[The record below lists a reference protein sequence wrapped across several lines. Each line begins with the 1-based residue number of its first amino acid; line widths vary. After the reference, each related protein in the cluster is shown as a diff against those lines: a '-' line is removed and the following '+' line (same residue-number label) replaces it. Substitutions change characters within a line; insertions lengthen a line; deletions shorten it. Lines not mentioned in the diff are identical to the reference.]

1 MKQFIT
7 GNEAA
12 ALGAKLARVKV
23 VSAYPIT
30 PQTAIVEKLAEYV
43 ANGELDAE
51 YVMVESEHSALSAC
65 IGAAA
70 TGVRTYTATSSQ
82 GLMLMS
88 EIMFIASGLRMPL
101 VMANA
106 NRSLSAPLSIWCFTK
121 DAMVLM
127 SDLTYKPISEVKE
140 GDIVLGKDKKGNL
153 RFTKVKRL
161 FRRNADNLVKI
172 KTDKFDLLCTPEH
185 RFYYHPTHKHWAQAR
200 HLKNKLL
207 PWFGF
212 GFNNGSEEFK
222 RGWLSGMAD
231 GDGGF
236 WWDKQERHS
245 FRINVKDEVI
255 IDTIVKYCSDFGFNV
270 RKTDYRMKEGL
281 FTGII
286 TRTAEAT
293 RLKEFLRFSKN
304 ADFCRGYLA
313 GMYDAEGS
321 GPHKEKLAVIYNSD
335 PEILKKISESLDLLG
350 LKYKVYVDKRSMNYH
365 IKVSNVPEFFIKCRP
380 VLERKRNN
388 LLRTTL
394 KSVRSRLKIEDVI
407 PIKENTEVYNL
418 ETDTNN
424 YIVNGFL
431 VHNCDQQDSMAVRDS
446 GWIQIYCQDNQEIID
461 SSIQAFRIAEETLL
475 PVMVCF
481 DGYILSHTAENVDVP
496 EQGEVDKFLP
506 PYRYP
511 YALDPDKPVTIG
523 AVGVPEYYEEF
534 RYMLQEA
541 LLKSKDKIIEVG
553 KLFGKQFGREYG
565 LMECYHTGDAD
576 IVLVVMGSLSGGV
589 KDIVDEYRKQG
600 LKVGLI
606 NLRVFRPFPAKELA
620 EAFGGAK
627 AVAVIEKDV
636 SMGST
641 GGLFL
646 DVSAALANAKKA
658 PLLLNFICGLGSR
671 DVTAAQIREVV
682 KSAVAAAKTGE
693 MKEAVRWLG
702 LRETMVGLK

>member
-1 MKQFIT
+1 VKQFIT

-106 NRSLSAPLSIWCFTK
+106 NRSLSAPLSIW
-121 DAMVLM
+121 
-127 SDLTYKPISEVKE
+127 
-140 GDIVLGKDKKGNL
+140 N
-153 RFTKVKRL
+153 
-161 FRRNADNLVKI
+161 
-172 KTDKFDLLCTPEH
+172 
-185 RFYYHPTHKHWAQAR
+185 
-200 HLKNKLL
+200 
-207 PWFGF
+207 
-212 GFNNGSEEFK
+212 
-222 RGWLSGMAD
+222 
-231 GDGGF
+231 
-236 WWDKQERHS
+236 
-245 FRINVKDEVI
+245 
-255 IDTIVKYCSDFGFNV
+255 
-270 RKTDYRMKEGL
+270 
-281 FTGII
+281 
-286 TRTAEAT
+286 
-293 RLKEFLRFSKN
+293 
-304 ADFCRGYLA
+304 
-313 GMYDAEGS
+313 
-321 GPHKEKLAVIYNSD
+321 
-335 PEILKKISESLDLLG
+335 
-350 LKYKVYVDKRSMNYH
+350 
-365 IKVSNVPEFFIKCRP
+365 
-380 VLERKRNN
+380 
-388 LLRTTL
+388 
-394 KSVRSRLKIEDVI
+394 
-407 PIKENTEVYNL
+407 
-418 ETDTNN
+418 
-424 YIVNGFL
+424 
-431 VHNCDQQDSMAVRDS
+431 DQQDSISVRDS

-461 SSIQAFRIAEETLL
+461 LSIQAFRIAEETLL

-496 EQGEVDKFLP
+496 EQGGVDKFLL
-506 PYRYP
+506 PYKYP
-511 YALDPDKPVTIG
+511 YALDPEHPVTIG

-534 RYMLQEA
+534 RYLLQEA
-541 LLKSKDKIIEVG
+541 VLKSKDKIIEVG
-553 KLFGKQFGREYG
+553 ELFGKQFGREYG

-576 IVLVVMGSLSGGV
+576 VVLVVMGSLSGGV

-600 LKVGLI
+600 LKVGLV

-646 DVSAALANAKKA
+646 DVSVALANAKKT

-671 DVTAAQIREVV
+671 DVTAAQIREAV
-682 KSAVAAAKTGE
+682 KSAVEAAKTGE
-693 MKEAVRWLG
+693 VKEAVRWLG

>member
-7 GNEAA
+7 GNEAV

-106 NRSLSAPLSIWCFTK
+106 NRSLSAPLSIW
-121 DAMVLM
+121 
-127 SDLTYKPISEVKE
+127 
-140 GDIVLGKDKKGNL
+140 N
-153 RFTKVKRL
+153 
-161 FRRNADNLVKI
+161 
-172 KTDKFDLLCTPEH
+172 
-185 RFYYHPTHKHWAQAR
+185 
-200 HLKNKLL
+200 
-207 PWFGF
+207 
-212 GFNNGSEEFK
+212 
-222 RGWLSGMAD
+222 
-231 GDGGF
+231 
-236 WWDKQERHS
+236 
-245 FRINVKDEVI
+245 
-255 IDTIVKYCSDFGFNV
+255 
-270 RKTDYRMKEGL
+270 
-281 FTGII
+281 
-286 TRTAEAT
+286 
-293 RLKEFLRFSKN
+293 
-304 ADFCRGYLA
+304 
-313 GMYDAEGS
+313 
-321 GPHKEKLAVIYNSD
+321 
-335 PEILKKISESLDLLG
+335 
-350 LKYKVYVDKRSMNYH
+350 
-365 IKVSNVPEFFIKCRP
+365 
-380 VLERKRNN
+380 
-388 LLRTTL
+388 
-394 KSVRSRLKIEDVI
+394 
-407 PIKENTEVYNL
+407 
-418 ETDTNN
+418 
-424 YIVNGFL
+424 
-431 VHNCDQQDSMAVRDS
+431 DQQDSMAVRDS

-461 SSIQAFRIAEETLL
+461 STIQAFRIAEETLL

-506 PYRYP
+506 PYKYP
-511 YALDPDKPVTIG
+511 YALDPEHPVTIG

-534 RYMLQEA
+534 RYLLQEA
-541 LLKSKDKIIEVG
+541 VLKSKDKIIEVG

-565 LMECYHTGDAD
+565 LMECYHTEDAD
-576 IVLVVMGSLSGGV
+576 VVLVVMGSLSGGV

-600 LKVGLI
+600 LKVGLV

-646 DVSAALANAKKA
+646 DVSVALANAKKA

-671 DVTAAQIREVV
+671 DVTAAQIREAV
-682 KSAVAAAKTGE
+682 KSAVEAAKTRE
-693 MKEAVRWLG
+693 VKEAVRWLG
-702 LRETMVGLK
+702 LRETMVGLKP